1 MGPDPTSDFALSF
14 EYKSQENYGNEILQL
29 PEKIALEKHI
39 SIVICIAEFQ
49 QISGFEDSKTFQKKL
64 RTVWQLQK
72 HVSYCLFGSKK
83 HLMNELFEKKSLPFY
98 KFGDAVYLS
107 KISTEDWISYICD
120 RFQKTGK
127 TIPVEIASKI
137 CQSVNNHS
145 SYVQQLSWLLWIRTT
160 GEATELQLS
169 YAIEDLLEQNN
180 ILFQKET
187 ENLSAYQM
195 NFLKALVNGV
205 HSGFTSKEI
214 LQKYNLGTSA
224 NIIRIKTALLQKEL
238 IEIEGKEIALSDPV
252 FAIWLKKELARL

>member
-1 MGPDPTSDFALSF
+1 
-14 EYKSQENYGNEILQL
+14 
-29 PEKIALEKHI
+29 
-39 SIVICIAEFQ
+39 
-49 QISGFEDSKTFQKKL
+49 
-64 RTVWQLQK
+64 
-72 HVSYCLFGSKK
+72 
-83 HLMNELFEKKSLPFY
+83 MNELFEKKSLPFY

-127 TIPVEIASKI
+127 AIPANIARKI
-137 CQSVNNHS
+137 CLSVNNHS
-145 SYVQQLSWLLWIRTT
+145 SYVQQLSWLLWIRTI
-160 GEATELQLS
+160 GEATEQQLS

-252 FAIWLKKELARL
+252 FAIWLKKELANL